1 MAYDLLIKDAR
12 VVDGSGMPAY
22 AADVAV
28 SAGRIAAI
36 GRLSEPA
43 RRTIHAD
50 GLTLAPGFIDQHTHM
65 DAHLLWDPAAL
76 PLPEHGVTTLV
87 TGHCGL
93 SLMPARPGQES
104 APIGNFARLGAASG
118 RPVLWTGVTFN
129 SDEPDMWRQQVA
141 YLEQYFEQGLR
152 LFGNSNIVP
161 FANRF
166 NLKNGQFLD
175 GMPTWRGLT
184 AKSFEERKEA

>member
-1 MAYDLLIKDAR
+1 RDLMRQAMREGAMGYSINRNPTHFRDDGKPLPSR
-12 VVDGSGMPAY
+12 V
-22 AADVAV
+22 AAEDELVKVAGV
-28 SAGRIAAI
+28 
-36 GRLSEPA
+36 LSEFNA
-43 RRTIHAD
+43 GVVQHSSLGRRRVKD
-50 GLTLAPGFIDQHTHM
+50 ID
-65 DAHLLWDPAAL
+65 W
-76 PLPEHGVTTLV
+76 
-87 TGHCGL
+87 
-93 SLMPARPGQES
+93 
-104 APIGNFARLGAASG
+104 IARLGAASG

-129 SDEPDMWRQQVA
+129 ADEPDMWRQQVA

-184 AKSFEERKEA
+184 AKSVEERKEAMGRPELRAQLHSEMDPTLAVRVGR